1 MNKIKKLNSKQLR
14 CLTLFHGIWIA
25 YVLATIGCLIFIY
38 RYNDLF
44 LFPLGAGIV
53 LGSIYFAVAGYTF
66 YDLFLTTDQQSNRAG
81 MVQVSFGRL
90 VSWLMPVVVMVLFV
104 CICFMLIYDL
114 PYNSKENRGIYF
126 SHPYYLGA
134 LYTEANSLQD
144 KSLKDEATTNLIR
157 KAHGLHFYASK
168 KQANSTQESPISL
181 QDKSE
186 CLAHLHKIP
195 FAIAFTFSFI
205 GVLLFTL
212 RDVVSRF
219 KTKDL
224 YPKTFIGYQIRFIL
238 AISLAVG
245 IANYFMTNWP
255 IHWAP
260 LLFMAIGMFPN
271 RALLIL
277 EKKGRSILNLEK
289 EQRKTLPLTLLQG
302 MTNYYYERF
311 QENNITDVQNLA
323 QSDLVFLRKNMSCGS
338 RILADFVA
346 QAILIELFPSK
357 NVREM
362 LQIRG
367 IRDVISLR
375 DTVVADDSMILS
387 ILDLN
392 REELLALLNT
402 GALKIRIDVLST
414 MKEKSDKRD
423 KQQFAREPAT

>member
-1 MNKIKKLNSKQLR
+1 MNKAKKLNSTQLR
-14 CLTLFHGIWIA
+14 CLSLFQGIWLA
-25 YVLATIGCLIFIY
+25 YILATIGSLVFICY
-38 RYNDLF
+38 YNDLF

-81 MVQVSFGRL
+81 MVQVSFGRML
-90 VSWLMPVVVMVLFV
+90 SWLMPVTVMVLFV
-104 CICFMLIYDL
+104 CLCFMLIYDL
-114 PYNSKENRGIYF
+114 PYNSEENRGIYF
-126 SHPYYLGA
+126 SHPYYLGT
-134 LYTEANSLQD
+134 LYTEANSLRN
-144 KSLKDEATTNLIR
+144 KSLTDDATTNLIR
-157 KAHGLHFYASK
+157 KAHGLHFYASE
-168 KQANSTQESPISL
+168 KQANSTQESTISL

-186 CLAHLHKIP
+186 GLAHLHKIP
-195 FAIAFTFSFI
+195 FAIAFAFSFI

-255 IHWAP
+255 IHLAP
-260 LLFMAIGMFPN
+260 LLFMGIGMFPN
-271 RALLIL
+271 RALQIL

-289 EQRKTLPLTLLQG
+289 EHRKILPLTLLQG

-346 QAILIELFPSK
+346 QAILIELFPAK
-357 NVREM
+357 NIREM

-367 IRDVISLR
+367 IRDVVSLR
-375 DTVVADDSMILS
+375 DTIVADDSTILS

-392 REELLALLNT
+392 REELLALLHT
-402 GALKIRIDVLST
+402 GALRTRIDVLST

-423 KQQFAREPAT
+423 KKQFVGEPAT